1 MSGPDLLF
9 VYGTLRRGC
18 SNEEARRLHAQ
29 ATWQGAGRARG
40 RLFRLGWDPA
50 LGWSLPGWRAGAMVT
65 CCAWLIL
72 AQPSHGLTI
81 MKSAAPAF
89 RTLKEYRREVICI
102 ELFDAEV
109 CAWAYLYTMPCW
121 AGTDPEWRLVKPLIA
136 CGSRGR

>member
-40 RLFRLGWDPA
+40 RLFRLGWYPA
-50 LGWSLPGWRAGAMVT
+50 LGVEPAGVASWVMGDVLRMAHPET
-65 CCAWLIL
+65 TLAWLDDYEECGPRFPHP
-72 AQPSHGLTI
+72 Q
-81 MKSAAPAF
+81 
-89 RTLKEYRREVICI
+89 EYRREVICI

-109 CAWAYLYTMPCW
+109 CAWAYLYTMPVVGLEPIPSGDW
-121 AGTDPEWRLVKPLIA
+121 LNR
-136 CGSRGR
+136 